1 MEPLQ
6 YWANRLSAH
15 ESYIH
20 AIFTE
25 PYGTGNIFGIQFF
38 LKRLD
43 CKNFA
48 FNPAYLK
55 DMGVVVV
62 NRN

>member
-1 MEPLQ
+1 MLQ
-6 YWANRLSAH
+6 YWADRRDAI

-20 AIFTE
+20 AIFAE
-25 PYGTGNIFGIQFF
+25 PYEVSRLFGILFF

-48 FNPAYLK
+48 FDYTCLRDYGA
-55 DMGVVVV
+55 VVV